1 MKRTGEACSKLRTI
15 SPSED
20 GSKNSPLKF
29 VEEEDLVSLKEVITT
44 LFSEEMSRV
53 SFKD

>member
-1 MKRTGEACSKLRTI
+1 MKRTGEACSKPRII

-29 VEEEDLVSLKEVITT
+29 VKEEDLASLKEVITT
-44 LFSEEMSRV
+44 PFLGEMSRV